1 MLTHITPVIITFNEA
16 PNIRRTLERLTW
28 ARRVI
33 VVDSES
39 TDETATIVKSFPNTE
54 LVAHRFASLAD
65 QWNFAVRETGIN
77 TDWLLRLDADYILE
91 DDLIEELAKLDP
103 QADVGAYAI
112 NFIYCIY
119 GKRLRASLYPT
130 SYKLFRR
137 GQVSFVQDGHTERP
151 EFTGRGV
158 VLEGHICHD
167 DRKPVSRWLSSQDKY
182 MAAEAQKL
190 SEAQTL
196 NLDAIDRLR
205 KYPAIS
211 WLVVFFYCLFGKRL
225 ILDGRAGLF
234 YSLQRTAAE
243 IILAL
248 NLLNQDLQ
256 QRASAE
262 TVKAPGRNQT

>member
-1 MLTHITPVIITFNEA
+1 MLADITPVIITYNES
-16 PNIRRTLERLTW
+16 PNIRRALERLTW

-39 TDETATIVKSFPNTE
+39 TDETAAIVKSFPNAE
-54 LVAHRFASLAD
+54 LIVHRFVSLAA
-65 QWNFAVRETGIN
+65 QWNFAVRETGIE
-77 TDWLLRLDADYILE
+77 TGWLLRLDADYILD

-103 QADVGAYAI
+103 PSDVGAYAV
-112 NFIYCIY
+112 NFVYCIY

-158 VLEGHICHD
+158 VLEGHVCHD

-196 NLDAIDRLR
+196 NLDMIDRLR
-205 KYPAIS
+205 KYPAIA

-225 ILDGRAGLF
+225 ILDGRAGI
-234 YSLQRTAAE
+234 YYALQRTTAE

-248 NLLNQDLQ
+248 NVLDKQL
-256 QRASAE
+256 R
-262 TVKAPGRNQT
+262 R